1 MDLNF
6 SMETI
11 AATREDNNGDDKDDD
26 DDDDD
31 DNVDEIQYSFIL
43 NPFMESFNIYHVD
56 EDINNEKM
64 SLALNN
70 Q

>member
-26 DDDDD
+26 DD
-31 DNVDEIQYSFIL
+31 NVDEIQYSFIL
-43 NPFMESFNIYHVD
+43 NPFMESFNI
-56 EDINNEKM
+56 
-64 SLALNN
+64 SCR
-70 Q
+70 